1 VTAATSRRRVTGVPQ
16 NVSRSLLGLAPR
28 FVGSPPALLAM
39 FIILLCI
46 VFSSLRGAFDTGSNA
61 VTILSDSAVLGL
73 ISLGQ
78 TYVLISGG
86 FDLSVSGVAP
96 LAGVVF
102 TLFSNQ
108 RIATPLDILLVI
120 GIGALV
126 GVINGAVIT
135 WAGIN
140 PLITTLGM
148 LSVTG
153 GAAYAVSSGV
163 TVALNDPGA
172 AFLNNALPG
181 NIPFFVVVTIILA
194 VLGALL
200 LRFTTFGRSIYA
212 MGANREAAWL
222 AGIRV
227 KGLTVVVYAICGS
240 LAAFA
245 GVVVA
250 SELLA
255 GSGTVESSAALD
267 SIAAVVL
274 GGAALAG
281 GEGSVTGTMLG
292 VLVIGIIGN
301 GLELLH
307 ISAFYQQIATGAILL
322 LAVGVQR
329 LQRVIR
335 RSGGRAPQM
344 DQPETPADGD
354 DGRTAHQSVSALDD
368 ARRHGERIRADSL
381 TDHQPR

>member
-1 VTAATSRRRVTGVPQ
+1 
-16 NVSRSLLGLAPR
+16 LKLAESP
-28 FVGSPPALLAM
+28 VGLLAV
-39 FIILLCI
+39 FVIVLCV
-46 VFSSLRGAFDTGSNA
+46 VFSLMKSGTFDTEANA
-61 VTILSDSAVLGL
+61 VTIVSASAVIGL
-73 ISLGQ
+73 ISIGQ
-78 TYVLISGG
+78 AYVLISGG
-86 FDLSVSGVAP
+86 FDLSVAGVAP

-102 TLFSNQ
+102 VLFSNDN
-108 RIATPLDILLVI
+108 IATPINIVLVV

-126 GVINGAVIT
+126 GVINGAIIT

-163 TVALNDPGA
+163 TVALNNTGA
-172 AFLNNALPG
+172 AFLNNLLPG
-181 NIPFFVVVTIILA
+181 NVPVFVIVTIAAA

-200 LRFTTFGRSIYA
+200 LRFTTFGRRIYA

-227 KGLTVVVYAICGS
+227 DGLTVVVYAICGA

-245 GVVVA
+245 GIVVA

-255 GSGTVESSAALD
+255 GSGTVESSAGLD
-267 SIAAVVL
+267 SVAAVVL
-274 GGAALAG
+274 GGAALTG
-281 GEGSVTGTMLG
+281 GEGSVEGAMLG

-301 GLELLH
+301 GLQLLN
-307 ISAFYQQIATGAILL
+307 ISAFYQQIATGVILL

-329 LQRVIR
+329 LQHVFR
-335 RSGGRAPQM
+335 RSSESTLQVN
-344 DQPETPADGD
+344 QPETAAERGSYADAANGKVLRDADGK
-354 DGRTAHQSVSALDD
+354 RTSLTGTRTSLPEIRTGSVLAIPHAHQ
-368 ARRHGERIRADSL
+368 R
-381 TDHQPR
+381 P